1 MTGAAYAFFGSSGQ
15 LCVGPV
21 ALVSLLTGELI
32 NSYGIDYVNN
42 PQEAVDFAGEVAL
55 AVGLVLVVM
64 SLLNLGNLIR
74 FISHP
79 VMSGFTTAAACLIG
93 MNQIKSAFGFT
104 VKVPQQGQTDFD
116 YNYQV
121 MHWLISHWNGVY
133 HFTTAQITKK
143 KSLAMQDNMLYRNPT
158 AAKICFGLYIPL
170 LLIVIFKNNLKATPE
185 RKKSLWYNAFTIGS
199 ALMPFVAIII
209 GAHVA
214 WQIKHDDGYNNPK
227 ITHDWYSYKLSIVG
241 KVQPGLDF
249 LRAPSFKWPFLQLIG
264 DIIPIALVA
273 YMESYGVAQRI
284 AHQHQEF
291 HLLSASQELWAIGV
305 ANMLSACS
313 SAYPVAGSF
322 SRSSLNSV
330 SGAKTAFSKVVNMIV
345 VVLALQFLTTTF
357 QYIPNAALAA
367 IIWVAVYNLIC
378 VTDFWNA
385 WKHSKKDFFVMLSSF
400 IFVFVFNTEVGLAVG
415 IGLSVFIYLFDTTF
429 NPENAPILL
438 KDNNEETK
446 NGMIRHV
453 YLRGDFNFLTSGRIL
468 DLLTSLTLVEQ
479 RKPDVFDS
487 TWGDRMFFK
496 VSSFFDSW
504 LKPHLIES
512 VGNKMPKAI
521 ILDLTNVRVMD
532 ITALH
537 DIEEQSK
544 NARHKKVSFL
554 VINASPIITKSLM
567 KFGIKNDDL
576 TGMFDEKLVDYYHKL
591 SGDEI
596 PRNLPKAIK
605 EEGESSSEARE
616 EESVNEV
623 SLVPHS
629 LAPVHDSS
637 PPTRRHHSH
646 VAIPSEDKTV

>member
-32 NSYGIDYVNN
+32 NTYGIDYVNN

-104 VKVPQQGQTDFD
+104 VKVPQQGQTNFE

-121 MHWLISHWNGVY
+121 MHWIISHWNGHY
-133 HFTTAQITKK
+133 HFTAKQIAKK
-143 KSLAMQDNMLYRNPT
+143 ASLKFQDNMLYRNPLAT
-158 AAKICFGLYIPL
+158 KICFGLYIPL
-170 LLIVIFKNNLKATPE
+170 ILIVIFKNNLKPTAE
-185 RKKSLWYNAFTIGS
+185 RKKSLWYNAFTIGA

-214 WQIKHDDGYNNPK
+214 WQIKHDDGYANP
-227 ITHDWYSYKLSIVG
+227 HVPHVWYSSKLSIVG
-241 KVQPGLDF
+241 KVTPGLNF
-249 LRAPSFKWPFLQLIG
+249 LKAPTFKWSFSKLIG
-264 DIIPIALVA
+264 DVIPIALVA
-273 YMESYGVAQRI
+273 FMESYGVAQRI
-284 AHQHQEF
+284 AHQNQEF

-345 VVLALQFLTTTF
+345 VILALQFLTRTF

-367 IIWVAVYNLIC
+367 IIWVAIYNLIC
-378 VTDFWNA
+378 ITDFWNA
-385 WKHSKKDFFVMLSSF
+385 WKHSKKDFFVMLTSF

-415 IGLSVFIYLFDTTF
+415 IALSFFIFLFDSTF

-438 KDNNEETK
+438 TDVNIATKNNE
-446 NGMIRHV
+446 IRHV

-468 DLLTSLTLVEQ
+468 DLLTSLTLVEES
-479 RKPDVFDS
+479 KPDVFDS
-487 TWGDRMFFK
+487 TWGDRTYFK
-496 VSSFFDSW
+496 VSSFFDRW

-521 ILDLTNVRVMD
+521 ILDFACVRVID

-537 DIEEQSK
+537 DIEEQAK

-554 VINASPIITKSLM
+554 VINASPVVTKSLV

-576 TGMFDEKLVDYYHKL
+576 TGIFDEEIVDYYHKL
-591 SGDEI
+591 SGNAI
-596 PRNLPKAIK
+596 YRNKPKAIK
-605 EEGESSSEARE
+605 EEGESSKD
-616 EESVNEV
+616 EESLVEV
-623 SLVPHS
+623 QLVPHS

-637 PPTRRHHSH
+637 PPTSRYKHGHI
-646 VAIPSEDKTV
+646 AIPSEDKIV